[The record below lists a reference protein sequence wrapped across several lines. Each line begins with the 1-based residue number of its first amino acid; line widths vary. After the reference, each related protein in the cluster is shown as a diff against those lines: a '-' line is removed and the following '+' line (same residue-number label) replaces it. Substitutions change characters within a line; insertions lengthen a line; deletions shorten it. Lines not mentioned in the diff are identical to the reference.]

1 MELDDDQDS
10 LVIWKMGQFDFSFR
24 GVACKGSGTAEAA
37 GKESSPFHRQTGSP
51 RISPVT
57 GILNN
62 VHISF
67 STVHREKTCTVLSRR
82 GRSNGGREGS
92 EWILSKNWSLRG
104 IMEKG

>member
-1 MELDDDQDS
+1 MVLNWMELDDDDQDS

-57 GILNN
+57 GIPTMYIFL
-62 VHISF
+62 SAL
-67 STVHREKTCTVLSRR
+67 CTERR
-82 GRSNGGREGS
+82 LAQCCPGGAGAMVGGKGQNGFYQRIGR
-92 EWILSKNWSLRG
+92 
-104 IMEKG
+104 